1 MTNKALEKI
10 ASSKLVISLAKK
22 FPKTATAL
30 ILYISSLSNIKEP
43 KSIYEAREQLGDGYK
58 EMVLGKN
65 REPIKIISRPSN
77 YDLVT
82 IEEKQADGSWK
93 TESKICEQVYN
104 PKYN

>member
-1 MTNKALEKI
+1 
-10 ASSKLVISLAKK
+10 
-22 FPKTATAL
+22 
-30 ILYISSLSNIKEP
+30 
-43 KSIYEAREQLGDGYK
+43 
-58 EMVLGKN
+58 MVLGKN